1 MAITTADGLT
11 SAIANA
17 RPNSFLKSAVTAEA
31 IGRFHSYFLVT
42 GKPGA
47 GVAPS
52 VGLNGETVTQAK
64 AGTFPFTDPGG
75 ASTGYLAQFRAGL
88 ATAGQIVLYDRL
100 WQNSGI
106 AVATTTAQAITPVA
120 LPARDATGTTNGV
133 DVEAW
138 LECYTAT
145 TNAGAV
151 TNTTISYTDEA
162 GNAGATG
169 ALDPDWPATAV
180 AGTMVPFRLAS
191 GDSGVR
197 SVQSITLG
205 TSYAAGAVGIVLLR
219 RLATIDVT
227 VANTGQL
234 LNFFDLG
241 TRLYAGSA
249 LCLMALVSATAFGM
263 VSGHI
268 RTIEG

>member
-1 MAITTADGLT
+1 VAITTVDGLT
-11 SAIANA
+11 TAIANA

-31 IGRFHSYFLVT
+31 VGRFHSYFLVT
-42 GKPGA
+42 GKPGV

-64 AGTFPFTDPGG
+64 AGTFPYTDP
-75 ASTGYLAQFRAGL
+75 ASTGYLAQFRAGM
-88 ATAGQIVLYDRL
+88 AVAGQLVLYDRL

-106 AVATTTAQAITPVA
+106 AVATTTAQAITPVT
-120 LPARDATGTTNGV
+120 LPSRDANGATLGA

-151 TNTTISYTDEA
+151 TNTTISYTNSA
-162 GNAGATG
+162 GTAARAG

-180 AGTMVPFRLAS
+180 AGTMTPFRLDS

-219 RLATIDVT
+219 RLATIDVS
-227 VANTGQL
+227 VANAGQL
-234 LNFFDLG
+234 LNFYDLG
-241 TRLYAGSA
+241 TKLYAGSA
-249 LCLMALVSATAFGM
+249 LCMMALVSATAFGQ